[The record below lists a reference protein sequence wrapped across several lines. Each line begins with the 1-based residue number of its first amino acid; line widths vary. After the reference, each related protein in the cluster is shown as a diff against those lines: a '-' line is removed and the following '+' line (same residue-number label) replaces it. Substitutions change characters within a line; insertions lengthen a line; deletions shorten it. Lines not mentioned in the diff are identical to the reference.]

1 MTRDML
7 YIVVLVL
14 YRIELLRSYY
24 CTAGQYVPSRYT
36 TASRIL
42 VRNIDG
48 DIISPQIQG
57 P

>member
-7 YIVVLVL
+7 YIVLVL